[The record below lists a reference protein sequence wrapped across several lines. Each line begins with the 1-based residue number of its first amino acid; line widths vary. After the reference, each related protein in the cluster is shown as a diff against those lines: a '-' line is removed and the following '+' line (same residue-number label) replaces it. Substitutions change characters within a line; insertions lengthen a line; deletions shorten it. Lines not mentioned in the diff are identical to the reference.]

1 MNEVA
6 THSLHITH
14 GLHLPSCTALTHSR
28 PPLHQSHMVEL
39 GSRNKAAG
47 SEVAKSSVMKRQ
59 CS

>member
-1 MNEVA
+1 ME
-6 THSLHITH
+6 S
-14 GLHLPSCTALTHSR
+14 
-28 PPLHQSHMVEL
+28 MVEL